1 MNCISLKRPLII
13 DENLTDSSP
22 AKRRRKHCQKRKV
35 LNSPSKITKEK
46 DQEIPREFLKGLP
59 ILLDTDSSDSEV
71 DSRISEINAPKLVA
85 QDNKNLFTFKQLQ
98 TICCGMMKQSEDRL
112 KEEYELELTQKMAE
126 QYDIFIK
133 FTHDQMQREI
143 GQNSS
148 YLS

>member
-13 DENLTDSSP
+13 EDNLADTSP
-22 AKRRRKHCQKRKV
+22 AKRRRKHCQKRKI
-35 LNSPSKITKEK
+35 LNSITKEK

-85 QDNKNLFTFKQLQ
+85 QDNTNLFTFKQLQ
-98 TICCGMMKQSEDRL
+98 SICCGMMKQREDRL